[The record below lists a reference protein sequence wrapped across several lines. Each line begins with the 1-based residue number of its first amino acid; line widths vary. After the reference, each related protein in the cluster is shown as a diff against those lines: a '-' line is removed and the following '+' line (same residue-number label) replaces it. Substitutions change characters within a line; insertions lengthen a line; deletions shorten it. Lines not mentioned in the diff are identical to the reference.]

1 MTDNTNPPINN
12 ESNNSQQAPLHHHD
26 GEDMTERI
34 ERLGGEV
41 APDISPE
48 EFTRLQE
55 TGSLRIDSQGRVR
68 INRHDD
74 NDPGIS
80 FRKRRAWYC

>member
-1 MTDNTNPPINN
+1 MSDNTTIPPIPNA
-12 ESNNSQQAPLHHHD
+12 EPPAD
-26 GEDMTERI
+26 DMAARI
-34 ERLGGEV
+34 DRLGGEA

-55 TGSLRIDSQGRVR
+55 TGSLHIDSQGRVR
-68 INRHDD
+68 ANRRDD

-80 FRKRRAWYC
+80 LRKRRAWYGAAHG